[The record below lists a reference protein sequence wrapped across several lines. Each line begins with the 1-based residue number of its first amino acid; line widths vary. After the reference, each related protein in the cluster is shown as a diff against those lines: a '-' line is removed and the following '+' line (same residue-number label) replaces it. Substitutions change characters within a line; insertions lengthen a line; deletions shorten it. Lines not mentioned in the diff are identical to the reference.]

1 MPDIWV
7 ADGIIGDGFAVVSG
21 QQIQPFAVTVGIG
34 VRFCTADTAD
44 VAIGVVGVGVAALLV
59 CFACQLVLGIVG
71 VAGTLVCPGCAGD
84 LCNVARRIVRIAQL
98 ELRESGT
105 AVPLGVVNGRNLG
118 GLVAAVG
125 AAGGLDL
132 RHYYFARTRSFL
144 SEGTL
149 QNTRKFKCVKVIL

>member
-1 MPDIWV
+1 MPDVGV
-7 ADGIIGDGFAVVSG
+7 ANGIIGDCFAVVSRE
-21 QQIQPFAVTVGIG
+21 QVQPFAVAVGVG
-34 VRFCTADTAD
+34 VGFCTADTAD
-44 VAIGVVGVGVAALLV
+44 VSIGVIGVVIGSVGVDFLGQLPLV
-59 CFACQLVLGIVG
+59 VIG
-71 VAGTLVCPGCAGD
+71 VAGTLIRPGCTGD
-84 LCNVARRIVRIAQL
+84 LCNVARRIVCITQL
-98 ELRESGT
+98 ELREPGA